1 MLTFY
6 GSTPSPFVKKVL
18 MAAHEKGMEWELKP
32 GGMGRGD
39 EVFEAASPFKKM
51 PAMADGDYLL
61 SDSSAIIHYL
71 EAKQPDP
78 SLIPTDPQKRGR
90 CIWWEEF
97 GDTILMGEGR
107 HMFFNLI
114 VAPKF
119 LGREGDPAAADHAR
133 MNTIPP
139 IFDYIERELPE
150 SGWLVE
156 DRLTLADLAVTAPLV
171 NLFHVGFH
179 PDPKTHPKLSAYRD
193 KMFAHGNVP
202 DLIAMDERIFEKV
215 GGKPVFD
222 WGT

>member
-1 MLTFY
+1 MLTIY

-39 EVFEAASPFKKM
+39 AVFEAASPFKKM

-61 SDSSAIIHYL
+61 CDSSAIIHYL

-78 SLIPTDPQKRGR
+78 SLIPVDPRARGR
-90 CIWWEEF
+90 AIWWDEF
-97 GDTILMGEGR
+97 GDTILMAAGGA
-107 HMFFNLI
+107 MFFNLI

-119 LGREGDPAAADHAR
+119 LQREGNLEAAELAR
-133 MNTIPP
+133 TETIPP
-139 IFDYIERELPE
+139 IFDYIERELPG

-156 DRLTLADLAVTAPLV
+156 DRLTIADISVTAPLV
-171 NLFHVGFH
+171 NLFHVEMH
-179 PDPKTHPKLSAYRD
+179 PNPDTHPKLTAYRE

-202 DLIAMDERIFEKV
+202 QLLAMDEAIFERV
-215 GGKPVFD
+215 GGKGV
-222 WGT
+222 